1 MPPPKVFLLVCL
13 ISNLQQLTFLGSY
26 KSMPREK
33 VHITE
38 KAIQIRVPPTG
49 MGMGVQ
55 RDLVTLTIKRESILK
70 ILAHFGKSMPL
81 LFLFLDAGECDRVRK
96 QLKMT
101 SLKTGLWF
109 DMSSAGTL
117 NYVIYI
123 VY

>member
-1 MPPPKVFLLVCL
+1 
-13 ISNLQQLTFLGSY
+13 
-26 KSMPREK
+26 MPREK

-55 RDLVTLTIKRESILK
+55 RDLVTLTIKRESIIK